1 MSSLTSLPYFHGTID
16 TRECRE
22 MLTELGDF
30 LIRNHVKD
38 MDKKKEAD
46 PQKCACVL
54 TCAVTSDQASESG
67 KKVDKDCSLRMECMP
82 RLKSYIINNDSSGTS
97 FTIPGTTECF
107 PTVQALCDAHIAA
120 KTQFPMGGQLIK
132 GIGRRPWQ
140 LLLSDIEFPN
150 PEIPLGSGSFGKV
163 IKAKLLKPGGEKI
176 DVAVKSS
183 TDENSAEIY
192 AEMYTEARI
201 MRALNNPNIIHL
213 EGVVVEKLPILLVI
227 EFIEGSSLHS
237 ALTKK
242 KVSNVMRFPIVM
254 GIIYGLVYMHQN
266 SYIHRDIAA
275 RNVMVSHD
283 MRTVKIIDFGLA
295 KHGLEMR
302 ARTACKIPVKWLAPE
317 TLKTW
322 IFSTKSDTWS
332 LGVTIWEI
340 YHDGTEP
347 YANVPASAFE
357 AKPCTPS
364 NTPVLEK
371 NSSGNDGKLKTK
383 GTETRKRRK
392 PADLRN
398 TRRKTTQRPELVITE
413 NLDYLPKEFIPM
425 LKGMHAGKVRDRIE
439 LSYVADQVEK
449 VIYPT
454 LPEAVKAEVKIHIDK
469 RPPFDPK
476 FKVTVNVP
484 QSMATEPTAP
494 TTPVSKNNEVKEES
508 KNTKDTKDSKD
519 TKNTKEIKLV
529 TGRRRT
535 RKGEQANSGGVPEKL
550 TNKVKTS
557 RRKK

>member
-1 MSSLTSLPYFHGTID
+1 
-16 TRECRE
+16 
-22 MLTELGDF
+22 
-30 LIRNHVKD
+30 
-38 MDKKKEAD
+38 
-46 PQKCACVL
+46 
-54 TCAVTSDQASESG
+54 
-67 KKVDKDCSLRMECMP
+67 MECMP

-192 AEMYTEARI
+192 PEMYTEARA
-201 MRALNNPNIIHL
+201 MRALTNPNIIHL

-227 EFIEGSSLHS
+227 EFIEGSSLHG

-295 KHGLEMR
+295 KHALEMK
-302 ARTACKIPVKWLAPE
+302 ALSACKIPVKWLAPE
-317 TLKTW
+317 TLTKW

-332 LGVTIWEI
+332 LAVTIWEI
-340 YHDGTEP
+340 YHDGAEP

-357 AKPCTPS
+357 PKPCTPS
-364 NTPVLEK
+364 NTPILEK
-371 NSSGNDGKLKTK
+371 NSAGNNNGKSKTK

-392 PADLRN
+392 PAHLRD
-398 TRRKTTQRPELVITE
+398 TRRKTVQRPELPFTD
-413 NLDYLPKEFIPM
+413 NLDYLPKEFVPM
-425 LKGMHAGKVRDRIE
+425 LNGMRAQRLRDRIE

-454 LPEAVKAEVKIHIDK
+454 LPEAVKAELKIHIDK

-476 FKVTVNVP
+476 FKVTVNIP
-484 QSMATEPTAP
+484 SSMATEPTAP
-494 TTPVSKNNEVKEES
+494 TTPVSKKNEVKEEP
-508 KNTKDTKDSKD
+508 KIPKDTKDSNVVKVLKD
-519 TKNTKEIKLV
+519 TKDEKLF

-535 RKGEQANSGGVPEKL
+535 KKTEPGSSGAAPDKIN
-550 TNKVKTS
+550 NKVKTS